1 MKIEVYD
8 DFFDED
14 VFSKIRDIVESTEFQ
29 WSRSSII
36 NRQQYPKNLPMK
48 FLMEEKYN
56 HQFVHYLYS
65 EWFPTSDYTKSIL
78 MPFKEVLE
86 NNHPIRAILRA
97 KVNFNSCTE
106 TVIEHALHH
115 DYDVDEYPDLK
126 TLLFYVN
133 TNDGYT
139 LFEDGDKIPSVANRC
154 VLIKGNILH
163 TGTNCTDDFGRL
175 VIAINY
181 L

>member
-8 DFFDED
+8 DFFDQD
-14 VFSKIRDIVESTEFQ
+14 VFSKIRDIVEGTEFQ

-65 EWFPTSDYTKSIL
+65 EWFPTSDYTKTL
-78 MPFKEVLE
+78 LTPFREVLKD
-86 NNHPIRAILRA
+86 NTPIRAVLRA

-106 TVIEHALHH
+106 NIIEHALHH